1 MIGSQVLRE
10 EQPARQNDYINLAHE
25 VFIRIGLLA
34 LLAVASLF
42 LLRPFIPL
50 IVWGIII
57 AIAAY
62 PGYLRLN
69 KTIGGREKLA
79 AVLFTVL
86 LLSAIVIPAVL
97 LGKSVTEGVQSL
109 VIHLKDGDIKIPH
122 PPARIARWP
131 LIGTSLTDLWELA
144 SNNLAAALNQFAPQI
159 RARIPALLSVS
170 AALGAGLLQFV
181 ASILLAG
188 FLLANNQSNAKLIRL
203 IFNRIFGDKGAEFQ
217 KLTGATIRSVTNGI
231 LGVALIQSFLASVG
245 FLVVGLPAVGLWA
258 VFFFVA
264 SVLQIAPLVLVPAVI
279 YVFATTSNVTAVIF
293 LVWCI
298 IVSLMDNVLKPLLL
312 SRGSMVPMLVIFLGV
327 IGGFLLMGVIGLF
340 VGAIILSV
348 GYKLLMTWLNETRL
362 PVGSLTVQG
371 SGRSQAQ
378 RSS

>member
-1 MIGSQVLRE
+1 
-10 EQPARQNDYINLAHE
+10 
-25 VFIRIGLLA
+25 
-34 LLAVASLF
+34 
-42 LLRPFIPL
+42 
-50 IVWGIII
+50 
-57 AIAAY
+57 
-62 PGYLRLN
+62 
-69 KTIGGREKLA
+69 
-79 AVLFTVL
+79 
-86 LLSAIVIPAVL
+86 
-97 LGKSVTEGVQSL
+97 
-109 VIHLKDGDIKIPH
+109 
-122 PPARIARWP
+122 
-131 LIGTSLTDLWELA
+131 
-144 SNNLAAALNQFAPQI
+144 
-159 RARIPALLSVS
+159 
-170 AALGAGLLQFV
+170 
-181 ASILLAG
+181 
-188 FLLANNQSNAKLIRL
+188 
-203 IFNRIFGDKGAEFQ
+203 
-217 KLTGATIRSVTNGI
+217 
-231 LGVALIQSFLASVG
+231 
-245 FLVVGLPAVGLWA
+245 

>member
-1 MIGSQVLRE
+1 
-10 EQPARQNDYINLAHE
+10 
-25 VFIRIGLLA
+25 
-34 LLAVASLF
+34 
-42 LLRPFIPL
+42 
-50 IVWGIII
+50 
-57 AIAAY
+57 
-62 PGYLRLN
+62 
-69 KTIGGREKLA
+69 
-79 AVLFTVL
+79 
-86 LLSAIVIPAVL
+86 
-97 LGKSVTEGVQSL
+97 
-109 VIHLKDGDIKIPH
+109 
-122 PPARIARWP
+122 
-131 LIGTSLTDLWELA
+131 
-144 SNNLAAALNQFAPQI
+144 
-159 RARIPALLSVS
+159 
-170 AALGAGLLQFV
+170 
-181 ASILLAG
+181 
-188 FLLANNQSNAKLIRL
+188 
-203 IFNRIFGDKGAEFQ
+203 
-217 KLTGATIRSVTNGI
+217 
-231 LGVALIQSFLASVG
+231 
-245 FLVVGLPAVGLWA
+245 VGLPAVGLWA